1 MHTKKFEITNGNDVA
16 LRILLILFTIRTIAL
31 VASVAFLAL
40 HKGEVAAKSKAA
52 HQWDEDVYDDGA
64 E

>member
-40 HKGEVAAKSKAA
+40 HKDEMTAKSKAS
-52 HQWDEDVYDDGA
+52 HEWDEGSFH